1 MRLLLDSNA
10 YIWTITR
17 PSELSVTA
25 RQAIEDPENE
35 RFVSVASLWE
45 MTIKRSV
52 GKLDLPSNY
61 MDGVDHIAASLL
73 PITVAHLRHV
83 QLLPLHH
90 RDPFDRM
97 MIAQAMEESLTIVTR
112 DRAFRAY
119 GVPLLAA

>member
-1 MRLLLDSNA
+1 LRLLLDSNA
-10 YIWTITR
+10 YIWSITR
-17 PSELSVTA
+17 PSGLSPTA
-25 RQAIEDPENE
+25 RQAIEDAENQ
-35 RFVSVASLWE
+35 RFVSVACLWE

-52 GKLDLPSNY
+52 GKLDLPGNY
-61 MDGVDHIAASLL
+61 MDGVDHIAATLL
-73 PITVAHLRHV
+73 PITVPHLRQV

-97 MIAQAMEESLTIVTR
+97 MIAQALEDDLTIVTR